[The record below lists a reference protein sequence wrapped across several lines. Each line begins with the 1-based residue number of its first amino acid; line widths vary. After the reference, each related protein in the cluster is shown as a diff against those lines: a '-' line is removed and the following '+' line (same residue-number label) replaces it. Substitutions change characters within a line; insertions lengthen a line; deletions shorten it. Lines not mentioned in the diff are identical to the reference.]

1 MFIDAILVPH
11 ALAEVCFLSEALMWV
26 AFSRFPLGAPIH
38 ESWDDD
44 SRRNMDNMFYLDPN
58 VDVEDPT
65 DAECVSVGLSPRP
78 ADVTNQAVFGP
89 EYLKEMLDSG
99 DFEDRIQLE
108 QALEEAISFREAVAR
123 RERELC
129 HFLDLHRAKLF
140 IALREGKLVAQGI
153 ELPEKSYE
161 ASLARLSETHWE
173 GWSGSEWISIP
184 PDFLAF
190 RKDKLE
196 EVLGRG
202 PRRYIC
208 LDSN

>member
-129 HFLDLHRAKLF
+129 HFLDCIVQNFFSPFVRESLLRRGSSCLRRAMRHL
-140 IALREGKLVAQGI
+140 
-153 ELPEKSYE
+153 
-161 ASLARLSETHWE
+161 
-173 GWSGSEWISIP
+173 
-184 PDFLAF
+184 
-190 RKDKLE
+190 
-196 EVLGRG
+196 
-202 PRRYIC
+202 
-208 LDSN
+208 